1 MIDRNSHSMVLAADY
16 RVSDVDHMLSLIEEH
31 LPHLVSIGAHHV
43 VVYRSIWEPGR
54 ILVTIGI
61 RYRESVEQILASAA
75 MFELFDDAGV
85 TDIPAVFVGEI
96 VEKFDL
102 RGSDGSN
109 SQPGI
114 VVGAFAPINDI
125 TVLIEKVGSG
135 LDRFARAGCR
145 QLWVYRALDTERE
158 VMILQD
164 VENEAVARRWTSR
177 PDAAAEWISAAG
189 FGAYP
194 TVFVGTLAS
203 SMPIG
208 RTG

>member
-1 MIDRNSHSMVLAADY
+1 MTDRNPRSMVLAADY
-16 RVSDVDHMLSLIEEH
+16 CVSDIDHMLSLIGAH
-31 LPHLVSIGAHHV
+31 MPHLMNIGAHHV

-61 RYRESVEQILASAA
+61 RYRESVKQILASAA
-75 MFELFDDAGV
+75 VFELFDNVGV
-85 TDIPAVFVGEI
+85 TDIPAVFVGEV

-102 RGSDGSN
+102 REAGGSN
-109 SQPGI
+109 SPPGI
-114 VVGAFAPINDI
+114 VVGAFAPVNDL
-125 TVLIEKVGSG
+125 TVLMAQVSCG

-145 QLWVYRALDTERE
+145 QLWVYRALDTARE

-164 VENEAVARRWTSR
+164 VDNEAVARRWISR

-194 TVFVGTLAS
+194 TVFVGALAS
-203 SMPIG
+203 STPIG